1 MSLFSKSTTED
12 SSVRPHAQCPP
23 PASALNQSPA
33 RIAPAKLERGQHDG
47 MRRTTRRRLALG
59 IGARTLESD
68 DDSSEDDV
76 ASLPPSA
83 TSSMD
88 HDDELSGV
96 PTR

>member
-1 MSLFSKSTTED
+1 
-12 SSVRPHAQCPP
+12 
-23 PASALNQSPA
+23 
-33 RIAPAKLERGQHDG
+33 

-68 DDSSEDDV
+68 DDHDDFSEDDG

-88 HDDELSGV
+88 HDDELYLLV
-96 PTR
+96 P